1 MTKVN
6 LALSFTKTETA
17 TNNIFIRK
25 GGLGGWVAD
34 GVGRE
39 GGIRDRGGRRKRRRR
54 GGRVG
59 GEREKK
65 EEGEE
70 EK

>member
-6 LALSFTKTETA
+6 LALSSTETETA
-17 TNNIFIRK
+17 TNNVFIRK
-25 GGLGGWVAD
+25 GGLGGGVVD
-34 GVGRE
+34 GVGRGE
-39 GGIRDRGGRRKRRRR
+39 GGRRDGGGGRRRR